1 MDHHDTTLALPNPHL
16 GDMIVSVNVN
26 VSVKV
31 SVDVSVND
39 LVDTIG
45 IDEMDRMIDLD
56 AGVRSGN
63 ATTNEVSSS
72 PPL

>member
-1 MDHHDTTLALPNPHL
+1 MS
-16 GDMIVSVNVN
+16 VSVN